1 MIERHHPLILIGIFI
16 VVFLAIHP
24 FKDGNGRLSRILT
37 TLLLLRAGYG
47 YVPYSSMEGIVE
59 ANKDNYYLA
68 LRRTQQTI
76 RKEKQ
81 NWEYWLV
88 FFLKT
93 MSKQKDKPPRSRRS
107 SPAIVLAR
115 PFAPDT
121 GARQDPRRNHAQ
133 GNRGFDGGEPQ
144 HHQSAYKETGHG
156 TIPNAS
162 RQRPRRTVYLEIDA
176 VHPPDAASSGTKTP
190 RLTPPKKANCLW
202 A

>member
-1 MIERHHPLILIGIFI
+1 M
-16 VVFLAIHP
+16 VFLAIHP

-47 YVPYSSMEGIVE
+47 YVPYNSMEGIVE

-81 NWEYWLV
+81 NWEYRLV

-93 MSKQKDKPPRSRRS
+93 MAKQKDKLASKVKEEQA
-107 SPAIVLAR
+107 PAIVLAR

-121 GARQDPRRNHAQ
+121 GAREGPRRNHGQ

-144 HHQSAYKETGHG
+144 HHQSACEETGCGSLPH
-156 TIPNAS
+156 AS

-176 VHPPDAASSGTKTP
+176 AGRS
-190 RLTPPKKANCLW
+190 CY
-202 A
+202 